1 MEYWAVLWVTVLSG
15 PLEGSTSGLI
25 YNSLAQCEA
34 AISPIVETIDGQYDY
49 SIVCEETVT
58 PSSSPMRPKRN
69 PIYEEN

>member
-1 MEYWAVLWVTVLSG
+1 MEYFTVLWITVLSG

-34 AISPIVETIDGQYDY
+34 AIAPVVSTIDGQYDY
-49 SIVCEETVT
+49 NVICEETIT
-58 PSSSPMRPKRN
+58 PSSFIRPQRN